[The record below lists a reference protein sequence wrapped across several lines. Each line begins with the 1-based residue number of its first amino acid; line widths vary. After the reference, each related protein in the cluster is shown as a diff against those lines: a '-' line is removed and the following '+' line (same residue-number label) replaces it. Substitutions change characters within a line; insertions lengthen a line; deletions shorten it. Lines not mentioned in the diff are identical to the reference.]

1 MPAVTATAA
10 ALPESAS
17 PRGMVPRERAA
28 LLLLVVSGA
37 CFLPGALDRFV
48 LPKLAVAAIG
58 VVLALTVPG
67 RGRLPREVI
76 GMLGLAGLLLL
87 LAALTSAAPLAQLLG
102 RSPWYEGVVGL
113 SVYLGALIAGARL
126 LGARQTPG
134 ASAWMLDVLSV
145 AALAIGIEA
154 ALEATGLRPLASNV
168 SRPGSLLGNASDQG
182 AWAVLALGPLAIAA
196 FTFRETLHVAGAV
209 AAAVALA
216 TSGSRGALAG
226 AVAVVAVL
234 ALCRPP
240 RVVVIGLACGVVA
253 VAAGLLALPASRARV
268 LQTSPLAQQ
277 TTKGR
282 TLLWS
287 ETASLVVDH
296 PLLGVGP
303 SGYVDAIPAYH
314 DRRYER
320 EVGPQNPP
328 DSPHDWILQA
338 ASAGGV
344 LLALLAVALAAWT
357 LTAGWR
363 AVRREET
370 RSEAVI
376 AAGLLAGLTGYAVAL
391 LFHFTTPGTAPLAAL
406 YAGALLSQPVRA
418 GRASGRSRHSV
429 GVSPSRA
436 AAAAYGVLVVV
447 LAAAAFAEIPLRQA
461 LVRAAAGDLRAANHD
476 FDLARTLRPWDPGVA
491 QVATHAYAVLAAHGV
506 LRAAALGSTW
516 AMRELD
522 GYPDSVQGLQDAA
535 VIDRALGRRAAADAR
550 LRRAR
555 RLEPENPLLRR
566 ADPGPAL

>member
-17 PRGMVPRERAA
+17 PRGMAPRERAA

-48 LPKLAVAAIG
+48 FPKLAVAAIG
-58 VVLALTVPG
+58 VMLALTVPG

-76 GMLGLAGLLLL
+76 GMLGLGGLLLL
-87 LAALTSAAPLAQLLG
+87 VAALTSAAPLAQLLG
-102 RSPWYEGVVGL
+102 RSPRYEGVVGL

-196 FTFRETLHVAGAV
+196 FTFREKLHVAGAV

-240 RVVVIGLACGVVA
+240 RAVVIGLACGVVV
-253 VAAGLLALPASRARV
+253 VAAGVLALPASRARV

-328 DSPHDWILQA
+328 DSPHNWILQA

-344 LLALLAVALAAWT
+344 LLALLAVALAGLDAP
-357 LTAGWR
+357 
-363 AVRREET
+363 RRMARRPASRPGARRSSPRGCSPGSPGT
-370 RSEAVI
+370 RSRCCS
-376 AAGLLAGLTGYAVAL
+376 T
-391 LFHFTTPGTAPLAAL
+391 
-406 YAGALLSQPVRA
+406 
-418 GRASGRSRHSV
+418 SR
-429 GVSPSRA
+429 
-436 AAAAYGVLVVV
+436 
-447 LAAAAFAEIPLRQA
+447 
-461 LVRAAAGDLRAANHD
+461 
-476 FDLARTLRPWDPGVA
+476 
-491 QVATHAYAVLAAHGV
+491 
-506 LRAAALGSTW
+506 
-516 AMRELD
+516 
-522 GYPDSVQGLQDAA
+522 
-535 VIDRALGRRAAADAR
+535 
-550 LRRAR
+550 RRAR
-555 RLEPENPLLRR
+555 RRWPRCMPGRCSRSRSGLVGVLVARVARCRFRRRGWPRPRTASSPSCSWRRRSRRSRCARPWCARPPATCARRITTSIWRARCARGIPAWRRSRPTPTRCSPRTACSGRRRSGRRGRR
-566 ADPGPAL
+566 ASLTATRTRSRGSRTRP